1 MESKKILLV
10 EDDPNDIE
18 LINRTLQK
26 ANIKNELIIATDG
39 VEALN
44 YFFGEDGNN
53 GCSSNDLPAVLLL
66 DLKLPKV
73 NGFEVLRRIR
83 SEEKTKLIPTVILT
97 SSNEEK
103 DIITSYNHGANSFVR
118 KPVRFDEFTEAIRL
132 LGLYWLVI
140 NQPSLKGI
148 SNM

>member
-18 LINRTLQK
+18 LIKRALQK

-44 YFFGEDGNN
+44 YFFGDGNS
-53 GCSSNDLPAVLLL
+53 GCSSNDLPAVVLL

-83 SEEKTKLIPTVILT
+83 GEEKTKLIPTVVLT

-103 DIITSYNHGANSFVR
+103 DIIMSYNHGANSFVR

-148 SNM
+148 PNI